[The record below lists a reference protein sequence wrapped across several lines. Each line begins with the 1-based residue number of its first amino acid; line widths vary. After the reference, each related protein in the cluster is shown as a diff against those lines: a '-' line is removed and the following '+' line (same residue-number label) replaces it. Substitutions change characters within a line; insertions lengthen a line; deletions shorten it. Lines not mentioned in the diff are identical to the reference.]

1 MGAPLIIYV
10 YGNLSAQNEI
20 ETAILKY
27 SDDFTSLNV
36 ESSGGCGYKVFIMDE
51 KEIDLLGVDIK
62 DYGWLQDTAKVD
74 FEEPVGAGS
83 DAVRG
88 SLTTSAAWQDLV
100 VKTCTE
106 PYTLNKIII
115 TFSGDAHHCKLLLND
130 GLIAEYIIDHLVI
143 DYPPIAAATEG
154 DTFKIQIQKLAG
166 SDVTAIGYLYGE
178 E

>member
-1 MGAPLIIYV
+1 MGAASIIYV

-36 ESSGGCGYKVFIMDE
+36 ESSGGCGYKVYIMDK

-62 DYGWLQDTAKVD
+62 NYGWLQDTAKVD

-88 SLTTSAAWQDLV
+88 SVTTSGAWQDLV
-100 VKTCTE
+100 VKTCTK
-106 PYTLNKIII
+106 PYTLNKVMI
-115 TFSGDAHHCKLLLND
+115 TFSGDAHHIKVLLNSA
-130 GLIAEYIIDHLVI
+130 LIAEYLIDHLVI
-143 DYPPIAAATEG
+143 DYPPLVTGTDG
-154 DTFKIQIQKLAG
+154 DVIKIQIQKLIG
-166 SDVTAIGYLYGE
+166 DDVTAIGYLYGE